1 MQQEVEEKSVQFA
14 VRTGQMSANALL
26 KCLIAV
32 KRHLD
37 EKMKNKAITDDRP
50 HGRQSVKDLIG
61 QGEGVTRVDLDK
73 EGIRD
78 FHKIAKKY
86 GVDYAIIKDKTV
98 EPPVFNVFFKAK
110 DKDGIDKVV
119 SEYTMKYLNKQKIR
133 SSVLAKLDKCKEAVK
148 AMAQKAVEKR
158 KERAR

>member
-1 MQQEVEEKSVQFA
+1 M
-14 VRTGQMSANALL
+14 
-26 KCLIAV
+26 
-32 KRHLD
+32 
-37 EKMKNKAITDDRP
+37 
-50 HGRQSVKDLIG
+50 
-61 QGEGVTRVDLDK
+61 
-73 EGIRD
+73 
-78 FHKIAKKY
+78 
-86 GVDYAIIKDKTV
+86 DYAIIKDKTV

-119 SEYTMKYLNKQKIR
+119 SEYTMKYLNKQKLR

>member
-1 MQQEVEEKSVQFA
+1 MQFA
-14 VRTGQMSANALL
+14 VKTGELSARALF

-37 EKMKNKAITDDRP
+37 QKLQSKAVDDKP
-50 HGRQSVKDLIG
+50 HGRQSVKELIG
-61 QGEGVTRVDLDK
+61 QGEGITRVDLDK

-86 GVDYAIIKDKTV
+86 GVDYAIVKDKTV
-98 EPPVFNVFFKAK
+98 EPPVYNVFFKAK
-110 DKDGIDKVV
+110 DKDGIDKVI
-119 SEYTMKYLNKQKIR
+119 SEYTLKYLNKQKLR